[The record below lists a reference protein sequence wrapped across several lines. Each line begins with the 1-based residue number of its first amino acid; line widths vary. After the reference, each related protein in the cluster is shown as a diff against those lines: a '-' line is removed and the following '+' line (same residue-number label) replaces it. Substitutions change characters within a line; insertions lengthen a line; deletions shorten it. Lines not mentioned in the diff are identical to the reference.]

1 MIWSPGLRSFLGG
14 VIYTIKESPF
24 GDEGVTT
31 MIEVSLSDFA
41 DFSNRNGV
49 AKVLKVREIK
59 FRKKYDRNYDFGEF
73 SEKKL

>member
-1 MIWSPGLRSFLGG
+1 
-14 VIYTIKESPF
+14 
-24 GDEGVTT
+24 

-49 AKVLKVREIK
+49 AKVSKVREIK
-59 FRKKYDRNYDFGEF
+59 FRKKYDRNYDFGAF